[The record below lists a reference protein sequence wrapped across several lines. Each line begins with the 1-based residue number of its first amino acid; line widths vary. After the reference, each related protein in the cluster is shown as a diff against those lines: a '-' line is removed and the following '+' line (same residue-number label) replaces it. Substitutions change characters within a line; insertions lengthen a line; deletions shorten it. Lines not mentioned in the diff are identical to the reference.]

1 MFTENKLMRKADL
14 HMHTNHS
21 DGQHS
26 VEELIKLCKSA
37 GLDIISITDHDTIS
51 AINEAVE
58 IGKEY
63 GIEVIPGLEISSDF
77 LDYDI
82 HILAYFFDVNSKEL
96 EEYLNFFRAE
106 RYKRAIRIINRLNE
120 IGLTITIEDVL
131 EVAGNSTLGRPH
143 IARAMVNKNLVSN
156 FYEAFNK
163 YIGNGCIAY
172 EKKVHLSPQSACKII
187 SDAGGL
193 SFIAHPNNM
202 PEDIIKI
209 LIESGIDGI
218 EVIHPSHLSNKTEF
232 FRGIVNEYFLLE
244 SGGSDFHGGDR
255 DDVSNLGKYYISGAK
270 VDAMRN
276 HLMRNRA

>member
-1 MFTENKLMRKADL
+1 MRKADL
-14 HMHTNHS
+14 HMHTNRS
-21 DGQHS
+21 DGHYS
-26 VEELIKLCKSA
+26 VEELIKLAKSA

-51 AINEAVE
+51 AVQEAME
-58 IGKEY
+58 IGKAF

-77 LDYDI
+77 LDYEV
-82 HILAYFFDVNSKEL
+82 HILAYFFDINSKEL

-106 RYKRAIRIINRLNE
+106 RYRRAIRIINKLNLL
-120 IGLTITIEDVL
+120 GLSITIDDVL
-131 EVAGNSTLGRPH
+131 EIAGNSSIGRPH
-143 IARAMVNKNLVSN
+143 IAKAMVERNIVSN

-172 EKKVHLSPQSACKII
+172 ERKVHLIPQSACKII

-202 PEDIIKI
+202 HEDIIKL

-218 EVIHPSHLSNKTEF
+218 EVVHPAHINHQTEY
-232 FRGIVNEYFLLE
+232 FRRIANEYFLLE

-255 DDVSNLGKYYISGAK
+255 NDSSNLGKYYISGAK

-276 HLMRNRA
+276 FLMRNRA